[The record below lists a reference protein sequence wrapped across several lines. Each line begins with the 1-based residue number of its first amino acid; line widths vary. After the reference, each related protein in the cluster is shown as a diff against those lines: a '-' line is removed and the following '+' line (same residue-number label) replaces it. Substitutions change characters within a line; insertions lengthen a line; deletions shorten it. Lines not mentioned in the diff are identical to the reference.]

1 MADKIPVRYL
11 PTEEAQ
17 VSLGEMRPGDT
28 VPVANGGTGATT
40 PEDART
46 SLGIVDAPGSVTV
59 YAYAMTL
66 PPTATP
72 FEGFVSRDNADPV
85 VTTTLYI
92 HDRDSN
98 GTDQTRFLDA
108 IKTGDWIN
116 LYKTVDTDVSEQ
128 YDATGPAVLTG
139 DVFAVPVTY
148 YGAAGTLVN
157 GDAISVSWRIAQT
170 VAAWGAIEGTL
181 SDQTD
186 LQAAL
191 DGKEPTID
199 PKNTAFNQS
208 FGTGTTDVATGDHG
222 HATLPTADQKDA
234 LDNNNTLDA
243 GNPAASMADITLV
256 GDERYAQSTDDS
268 VADILTVTQAEYDA
282 LSPPGMHTLYLICEG
297 AP

>member
-85 VTTTLYI
+85 ATTTLYI

-116 LYKTVDTDVSEQ
+116 LYKTADTDVSEQ

-139 DVFAVPVTY
+139 DVFAVPVVY

-170 VAAWGAIEGTL
+170 AAVWGAIEGTL

-186 LQAAL
+186 LFALLPTSDQKIAL
-191 DGKEPTID
+191 DE
-199 PKNTAFNQS
+199 NS
-208 FGTGTTDVATGDHG
+208 
-222 HATLPTADQKDA
+222 TL
-234 LDNNNTLDA
+234 NNL
-243 GNPAASMADITLV
+243 NPVASMADITLV
-256 GDERYAQSTDDS
+256 GDERYPQSTDDS
-268 VADILTVTQAEYDA
+268 VTDIVTLTQAEYDLLA
-282 LSPPGMHTLYLICEG
+282 PPDASTLYLICG
-297 AP
+297 